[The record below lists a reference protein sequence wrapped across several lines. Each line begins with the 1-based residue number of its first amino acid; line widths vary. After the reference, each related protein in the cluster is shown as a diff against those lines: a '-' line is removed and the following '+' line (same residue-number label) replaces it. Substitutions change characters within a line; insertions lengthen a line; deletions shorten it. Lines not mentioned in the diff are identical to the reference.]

1 LGNGIGAQNA
11 LFVQHAVRHEALVSE
26 VGLFVQNSV
35 RASQLESLAR
45 NIRVDTFNSAVSGV
59 DTLLDPFALGSPA
72 VSPVTPLADAL
83 EKERQNTPTSQ
94 LEKENSL
101 QARSAVQAAEPGR
114 DPAAADE
121 ASAPQ
126 VKRRAADGFATQLRR
141 NANAFRTSALRPETP
156 LSEATRVRR

>member
-1 LGNGIGAQNA
+1 
-11 LFVQHAVRHEALVSE
+11 VQHAVRHEALVSE

-45 NIRVDTFNSAVSGV
+45 NIRVDTFNSAISGV
-59 DTLLDPFALGSPA
+59 DTLLDPFALGSPV
-72 VSPVTPLADAL
+72 VSPVTPLAEAL

-101 QARSAVQAAEPGR
+101 QANTVQVAEPGR
-114 DPAAADE
+114 TPTTAEDV
-121 ASAPQ
+121 SAPQ

-141 NANAFRTSALRPETP
+141 NASAFRTSALRPETP
-156 LSEATRVRR
+156 LSETTRVTR